1 MMQKKIKGNNQW
13 LKKSTILLLLIFPL
27 ITTYAQQ
34 VTATVDRNKILIGEP
49 ITLTLKVTDVEK
61 IKPII
66 KWFALPD
73 STNHIEVIERNK
85 IDTFE
90 INGLLHYQQIVTVTS
105 FDSGSWSIPALEV
118 MFGNASSAA
127 VKKQTDAITITVLS
141 VDVSLLVDYHDIKD
155 IIEPITDDNTLIF
168 WVIGAIVGIAIIV
181 VLYLLRK
188 KYKKRI
194 NDFSNNSSI
203 DIYASTMQQL
213 ATLQQAAWYNQQQ
226 EKKHYQILITICK
239 QYLQQQVN
247 YPIHTLTTDE
257 WMLHLQQLPI
267 DKTVLTSF
275 MQLLRLS
282 DAVKFAQYIPDEIDN
297 TASIDKAKNMIH
309 TVAQKQEYHA

>member
-1 MMQKKIKGNNQW
+1 MMQKKIKGNYQW
-13 LKKSTILLLLIFPL
+13 LKIATIILLLIFPL

-61 IKPII
+61 TKPII

-155 IIEPITDDNTLIF
+155 IIEPTTDDNTLIF

-213 ATLQQAAWYNQQQ
+213 AALQQAAWYNQQQ

-257 WMLHLQQLPI
+257 WMLQLQQLPI

>member
-1 MMQKKIKGNNQW
+1 MMQKKIKGNYQW
-13 LKKSTILLLLIFPL
+13 LKIATIILLLIFPL

-155 IIEPITDDNTLIF
+155 IIEPTTDDNTLIF

-213 ATLQQAAWYNQQQ
+213 AALQQAAWYNQQQ

-257 WMLHLQQLPI
+257 WMLQLQQLPI
-267 DKTVLTSF
+267 DKRVLTSF